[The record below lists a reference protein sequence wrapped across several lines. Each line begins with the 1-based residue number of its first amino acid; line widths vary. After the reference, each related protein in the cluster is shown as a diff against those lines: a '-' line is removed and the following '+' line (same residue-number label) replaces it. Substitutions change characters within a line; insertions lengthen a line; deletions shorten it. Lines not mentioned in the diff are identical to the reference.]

1 MHIGLM
7 MDSLTEMSLEEA
19 LDAAASL
26 GIEAVEIPLG
36 NWSPAPHVD
45 FEALVADPGAR
56 RRLVHEVESRG
67 MTLDSLNASGN
78 QLHPVSGPEESRVVQ
93 ETIRIAG
100 DLGITKVVLMS
111 GLPGAP
117 GDSAPNWITSSW
129 PAETGRIL
137 EYQWSEVAIPWWHRL
152 ADHARACGVTR
163 LALELHPGQLVYN
176 VRSFRRLRAE
186 IGDLVGVNMDP
197 SHLFWMG
204 ADPLAAI
211 DALGDAVYH
220 VHAKDTR
227 IEPLAAVDSC
237 YETLPMEDWQHR
249 AWNYVALGRGQAG
262 GVEYWRAFVER
273 LRGVGYDGIL
283 SIEHEDASM
292 TQLQGV
298 TESVEVLREVLG

>member
-1 MHIGLM
+1 MQIGLM
-7 MDSLTEMSLEEA
+7 MDSLTEMTLEEA

-45 FEALVADPGAR
+45 FEALVADPAAR
-56 RRLVHEVESRG
+56 RRLDREVVSRG
-67 MTLDSLNASGN
+67 MTVDSLNASGN
-78 QLHPVSGPEESRVVQ
+78 QLHPVSGPGESRVVE

-117 GDSAPNWITSSW
+117 GDTAPNWITSSW
-129 PAETGRIL
+129 PAETGQIL

-227 IEPLAAVDSC
+227 IEPLRPSTPATRRCRWRTGS
-237 YETLPMEDWQHR
+237 T
-249 AWNYVALGRGQAG
+249 GRGTTSRSGGGRSAG
-262 GVEYWRAFVER
+262 SNTGGPSWSGSAGWATTGSFRSSTR
-273 LRGVGYDGIL
+273 MR
-283 SIEHEDASM
+283 
-292 TQLQGV
+292 
-298 TESVEVLREVLG
+298 R